1 MTHVVKDGAVVFT
14 KGEAEAKALA
24 LRAEAY
30 RQFNEAA
37 IIQTVLSMLPEIVR
51 AAAEP
56 MANIDN
62 LTILSN
68 DGASEMVKNTTR
80 TVAEASATVKGLTGI
95 DVPALL
101 GTAMG
106 GSWERGGE
114 EGGPRGGGAGGGGT
128 GRGGLAVSVLL

>member
-1 MTHVVKDGAVVFT
+1 
-14 KGEAEAKALA
+14 EAEAKALA

-37 IIQTVLSMLPEIVR
+37 VIQTVLSMLAEIVR
-51 AAAEP
+51 AAAQP

-68 DGASEMVKNTTR
+68 DGASEMVKNTIR

-95 DVPALL
+95 DVPPLIARSR
-101 GTAMG
+101 GARFG
-106 GSWERGGE
+106 GNGAPHTPPTG
-114 EGGPRGGGAGGGGT
+114 GGPGGDGGKE
-128 GRGGLAVSVLL
+128 R